1 MDECEHCAYYTY
13 DDVNEEYVC
22 DAVGALDEDDMARFS
37 FHRGKSCPLFR
48 FYDEYKL
55 VQRQN

>member
-1 MDECEHCAYYTY
+1 MDQCEHCAYYTY
-13 DDVNEEYVC
+13 DDVTDEYVC
-22 DAVGALDEDDMARFS
+22 DAVGGFDEDDMARFAAK
-37 FHRGKSCPLFR
+37 RDNTCPLFR